1 MIRRC
6 WLVAA
11 VLAGAL
17 FGCQNPPPEAY
28 VSGTDKGDEA
38 SAVPIGNNDVGEPC
52 RYQLVSGGGAEVG
65 ARREANIYC
74 GPWEQPSGHVAELA
88 EPGDPARLD
97 AVARSGPWRAYIDQR
112 FACDAP
118 VPTHMLSNAP
128 AEMMQCTRRIGG
140 WPHLAMVALVGG
152 RIFATDAISRACLP
166 ALERTLGAL
175 TGEAGSTAAAPG
187 SEIRRLIEQRTGG
200 ASFGSGDEGRF
211 FQQLRLGDAYN
222 NIEDP
227 ANAERAY
234 REALAIQQKI
244 LGANDPGLA
253 LTMMKLAAQLAHER
267 NDAEADGLLAKAGQ
281 LIANRGEVL
290 PAAQLDFYRA
300 TVAAYEDKTQEALD
314 LAQRAETEFG
324 RLAPDAAKQAE
335 RDTPGGAGILRGGAG
350 LIRGGTLERLMSDQS
365 PNTTEERAAITGL
378 AETMRLRASLLQ
390 YSGKVAE
397 AAALAR
403 RTQQVLE
410 ANGLSISTTAAHS
423 LRLLASNRAISGEY
437 PAAAGTSAEA
447 TRVFERVT
455 PGERPTA
462 ANLLSE
468 GYYQV
473 KSNRLDSALDTF
485 RKAGVILRNLTGT
498 SGARPDAVGAWLE
511 ALYAASGDRAQR
523 TAEMFEV
530 AQFAR
535 TGRTAQDIAQ
545 ATARLIAGDPKVA
558 EAIRAYEDKKR
569 DFDRLQSQRDR
580 AVAESAPADRIA
592 AIDKQIEAAKE
603 ASDEAEAV
611 IPAAAPRYLEAV
623 EKPATMAELQALLGA
638 DEAFV
643 FFFVADTGSY
653 GFFVRPNSATVY
665 KIPLTSTEIGEIID
679 RLRNTTV
686 VQPGGLPTPDFAA
699 SYKLYS
705 ALFGPVEK
713 QFEGVAKISVAATGD
728 LLRYPLEA
736 LVTRAG
742 VSDNNGDYRQVPF
755 LVRSVALSYVPAPR
769 ILVNIRKGRTA
780 GTGLRPFIGFGNFRP
795 ATAAQLAASF
805 PPDRCGEDY
814 RLLQGLEPLPDT
826 RTQITTIA
834 QQLGG
839 GSSEAVLGEA
849 FTKQRLAAPDLGQY
863 RIVLLATHAFLP
875 ANTLH
880 CITEPVITVTP
891 PAGAHNAADE
901 FERAGDIEKLKL
913 NADLVALSA
922 CDTAGAGGGESL
934 SGLARAFFLAGAHG
948 LLVSH
953 WDVVTGASVPLM
965 IGTFGAGGGTGDSAQ
980 ALRAAQLRMIDSA
993 GSSAKAPIEI
1003 SHPNYW
1009 AAFVLIGDGVRAAPG
1024 A

>member
-1 MIRRC
+1 MTRRC
-6 WLVAA
+6 WLVAGL
-11 VLAGAL
+11 LAGAL
-17 FGCQNPPPEAY
+17 FGCQSPPPEKY
-28 VSGTDKGDEA
+28 VASTDKGA
-38 SAVPIGNNDVGEPC
+38 ASSAVPIGNNDAGEPC
-52 RYQLVSGGGAEVG
+52 RYQLVSGGGTGVA
-65 ARREANIYC
+65 ARREAEIYC
-74 GPWEQPSGHVAELA
+74 GPWEQPSGHVTELA
-88 EPGDPARLD
+88 EPADPARLD
-97 AVARSGPWRAYIDQR
+97 AVARSGPWRTYINQR

-118 VPTHMLSNAP
+118 VQTQFLGNAP
-128 AEMMQCTRRIGG
+128 ALLMQCTRRVGG
-140 WPHLAMVALVGG
+140 WPHLAMVTMVGG
-152 RIFATDAISRACLP
+152 RIFATDVISRASLP
-166 ALERTLGAL
+166 ALERTLAAL
-175 TGEAGSTAAAPG
+175 TGEAASTATASG
-187 SEIRRLIEQRTGG
+187 SEIRRLIEQRIGG

-244 LGANDPGLA
+244 LGPNDRGLA
-253 LTMMKLAAQLAHER
+253 LTMMKLAAQLAHES
-267 NDAEADGLLAKAGQ
+267 NDAEADGLLTKAGQ
-281 LIANRGEVL
+281 LIADRGEAL

-300 TVAAYEDKTQEALD
+300 TVAAYENKTKEALA
-314 LAQRAETEFG
+314 LAQRAEVEFG
-324 RLAPDAAKQAE
+324 RLTPDANRLQRGSAG
-335 RDTPGGAGILRGGAG
+335 TPGERGILRGGG
-350 LIRGGTLERLMSDQS
+350 LESLLKDQS
-365 PNTTEERAAITGL
+365 PNTTEERAAVSGL
-378 AETMRLRASLLQ
+378 TEAMRLHASLLQ
-390 YSGKVAE
+390 YTGNVAE

-410 ANGLSISTTAAHS
+410 ANGLSISSTAAHS
-423 LRLLASNRAISGEY
+423 LRLLAGNKAIAGEY
-437 PAAAGTSAEA
+437 PGAAGTSAEA

-462 ANLLSE
+462 ANLLNQ
-468 GYYQV
+468 GYYLL
-473 KSNRLDSALDTF
+473 KSNRVDAALESF
-485 RKAGVILRNLTGT
+485 RKAGVILRSLTGT
-498 SGARPDAVGAWLE
+498 GIARPEAVIAWLD
-511 ALYAASGDRAQR
+511 ALHTASGDRAQLA
-523 TAEMFEV
+523 AEMFEV

-535 TGRTAQDIAQ
+535 TGRTAQDISQ
-545 ATARLIAGDPKVA
+545 ATARLISGDPKVA
-558 EAIRAYEDKKR
+558 EAIRTYEDRKR
-569 DFDRLQSQRDR
+569 DFDRLQSARDR
-580 AVAESAPADRIA
+580 AVAESTPADRIA
-592 AIDKQIEAAKE
+592 ALDKQIEAAKE
-603 ASDEAEAV
+603 ASDEAAAV

-623 EKPATMAELQALLGA
+623 EKPAALPELQALLGA
-638 DEAFV
+638 NEAFV

-653 GFFVRPNSATVY
+653 GFFIRPKSATAY
-665 KIPLTSTEIGEIID
+665 KIPLTSTEIAQLVD

-699 SYKLYS
+699 SYRLYA

-713 QFEGVAKISVAATGD
+713 ELQGVARMSIAATGD

-742 VSDNNGDYRQVPF
+742 ASDNNGDYRQVPF
-755 LVRSVALSYVPAPR
+755 LVRSLALSYVPAPR
-769 ILVNIRKGRTA
+769 ILVNIRKGHTV
-780 GTGLRPFIGFGNFRP
+780 GSGLRPFIGFGNFRP

-805 PPDRCGEDY
+805 PPGRCGEDY
-814 RLLQGLEPLPDT
+814 RLLQGLQPLPET
-826 RTQITTIA
+826 RAQVTTIA
-834 QQLGG
+834 QQLGAG
-839 GSSEAVLGEA
+839 PGDVVLGDA
-849 FTKQRLAAPDLGQY
+849 FTKRRLASPDLGQY

-875 ANTLH
+875 ANTLR
-880 CITEPVITVTP
+880 CITEPAITVSP
-891 PAGAHNAADE
+891 PPGAPNAADE
-901 FERAGDIEKLKL
+901 FERVADIEKLKL

-953 WDVVTGASVPLM
+953 WGVVTGASVPLM

-993 GSSAKAPIEI
+993 GTSTQAPIEI